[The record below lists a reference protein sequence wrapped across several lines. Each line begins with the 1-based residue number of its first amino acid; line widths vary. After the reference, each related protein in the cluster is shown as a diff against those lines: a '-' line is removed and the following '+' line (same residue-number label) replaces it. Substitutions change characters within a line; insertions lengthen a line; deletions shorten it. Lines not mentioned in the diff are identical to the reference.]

1 MICADLTEFIFH
13 DPTDI
18 LRNIATPHKDSGIRI
33 QILEVGKVQTQRPR
47 YEVKLDVHDPLAHIK
62 PGHSL

>member
-1 MICADLTEFIFH
+1 MICADLTESTIQRTFLE
-13 DPTDI
+13 I
-18 LRNIATPHKDSGIRI
+18 LQRPHKDSGIRI

-47 YEVKLDVHDPLAHIK
+47 YEVKLDVHDPLVHIK

>member
-1 MICADLTEFIFH
+1 MICADLTESTIQRTFLE
-13 DPTDI
+13 I
-18 LRNIATPHKDSGIRI
+18 LQRPHKDSGIRI